1 MADTVARR
9 EITVEMTIN
18 NLLLKENYNTSQDI
32 YNPKSSTRG
41 QIMLSTF

>member
-9 EITVEMTIN
+9 EITVEVTIY
-18 NLLLKENYNTSQDI
+18 NLLLKENYTSQDV

>member
-1 MADTVARR
+1 MADTMARR
-9 EITVEMTIN
+9 EVRVEVTIN

-41 QIMLSTF
+41 QIMLRTF